1 MDKPKSINLTIILIV
16 VSWLASLI
24 TILIIAS
31 KVPDLMPNTVAKY
44 ISFAVSTIL
53 MLWLAYKIN
62 KGKNWARVVYSVLV
76 LISLI
81 NTLINFQQFSL
92 MPFQFALL
100 SAVTN
105 LSQLGV
111 LLLLFTKSSNVW
123 FKNSIGD
130 QYT

>member
-1 MDKPKSINLTIILIV
+1 MDKPKSINITIILIV
-16 VSWLASLI
+16 VSWLASLVS
-24 TILIIAS
+24 ILIIAS

-44 ISFAVSTIL
+44 ISFAVTTIL
-53 MLWLAYKIN
+53 MFWLAYKIN
-62 KGKNWARVVYSVLV
+62 KGKNWARIVYSVLV

-81 NTLINFQQFSL
+81 NTFINFQQFSL
-92 MPFQFALL
+92 LPFEFAFL

-123 FKNSIGD
+123 FKSSLNA

>member
-24 TILIIAS
+24 SILIIAS
-31 KVPDLMPNTVAKY
+31 KVPELMPNTVAKY
-44 ISFAVSTIL
+44 ISFAVTTVL
-53 MLWLAYKIN
+53 MLLLAYKIN
-62 KGKNWARVVYSVLV
+62 KGRNWARIVYSLLV
-76 LISLI
+76 LINLI
-81 NTLINFQQFSL
+81 NTFINFQQFSL
-92 MPFQFALL
+92 MPFEFALL

-105 LSQLGV
+105 LSQLGI

-123 FKNSIGD
+123 FKNSISV